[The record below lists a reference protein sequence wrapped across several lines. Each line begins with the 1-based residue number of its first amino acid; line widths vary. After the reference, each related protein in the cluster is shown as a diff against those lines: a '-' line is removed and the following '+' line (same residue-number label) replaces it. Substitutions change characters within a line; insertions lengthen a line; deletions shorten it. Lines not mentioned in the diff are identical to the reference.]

1 MNEIGET
8 NIVDKIK
15 NMIGIEINSTG
26 LNKFKYRMSDL
37 DLLLAKKMNHTS
49 IIERQ

>member
-1 MNEIGET
+1 MNETGET

-15 NMIGIEINSTG
+15 NMIGIEINSSG
-26 LNKFKYRMSDL
+26 LNEFKYRLSYL
-37 DLLLAKKMNHTS
+37 DLLLAKKMNHAI